1 MTHLC
6 ELLFELSN
14 EDRLRIVQHLRT
26 NRSNVTHLSQRL
38 GFTIQETSR
47 HLSRLSHVGLTTK
60 DADGGYYL
68 TSYGKLVLAQLPSF
82 AFASQ
87 RQTYFTDHATDALP
101 PEFLTRL
108 GDLSGSRYVSEVV
121 ASFYNVDRIIR
132 EAEEYIWQ
140 ITDQYLLSTMAPT
153 RDALARGVQVWDIEP
168 KTMVTPQDIMDA
180 YLADSSLRALI
191 KQARTQGLLE
201 ERMLERI
208 DVYLHMNER
217 EVAILAFPLAN
228 GRFDYL
234 GFSSTDERTHAWCH
248 ALFSNYWARA
258 TNRQRLA
265 EEAHRWLTE
274 HSGALR
280 AFTEIAQGHR
290 VSDEETSQLEQIAV
304 LYDGNITM
312 IGYIVRE
319 MLRPTN

>member
-1 MTHLC
+1 MEHLC
-6 ELLFELSN
+6 ALLFELSN
-14 EDRLRIVQHLRT
+14 EDRLRIVRHLHS
-26 NRSNVTHLSQRL
+26 NPSNVTHLSQKL

-47 HLSRLSHVGLTTK
+47 HLSRLGHVGLTTK
-60 DADGGYYL
+60 EADGEYHL
-68 TSYGKLVLAQLPSF
+68 TLYGNLVLAQLPSF

-87 RQTYFTDHATDALP
+87 HRAYFEDHTTEALP

-108 GDLSGSRYVSEVV
+108 SDLSRSRYVSEVV

-132 EAEEYIWQ
+132 EAKEYVWQ

-153 RDALARGVQVWDIEP
+153 CDVLERGVQVWDIEP
-168 KTMVTPQDIMDA
+168 KTMVVPTNIMDA
-180 YLADSSLRALI
+180 YLADGNVRASVR
-191 KQARTQGLLE
+191 QARTTGLLE

-217 EVAILAFPLAN
+217 EVAILAFPQAN

-234 GFSSTDERTHAWCH
+234 GFSSTDERAHAWCRG
-248 ALFSNYWARA
+248 LFRHYWARA
-258 TNRQRLA
+258 SNRQRLA

-274 HSGALR
+274 HAGALR
-280 AFTEIAQGHR
+280 AFTNITQGHN
-290 VSDEETSQLEQIAV
+290 VSNEEASQLEQIAV
-304 LYDGNITM
+304 LHDGHMTL

-319 MLRPTN
+319 FLRST